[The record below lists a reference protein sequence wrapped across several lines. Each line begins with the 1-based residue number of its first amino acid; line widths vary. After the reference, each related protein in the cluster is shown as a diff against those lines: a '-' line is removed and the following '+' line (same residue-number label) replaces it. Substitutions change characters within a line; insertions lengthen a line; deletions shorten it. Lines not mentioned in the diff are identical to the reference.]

1 MREVTLPAVSG
12 VDLEDT
18 NAVGRYVT
26 PGRVHMRRGLIAALL
41 VSVGTMIAP
50 QMASA
55 GVFVGQTNLTIHVQ
69 QDVVTGMLV
78 GRPECRGNQTIDLY
92 VDGVWVDATTTDSSG
107 NYAFAFTAVPPTTVQ
122 TRFAGSKE
130 GVHPNNHDCLPADS
144 RVVVVNKVKTA
155 NGPAKTVP
163 AAAAIADTVAAMSR
177 SIGHAFAS

>member
-1 MREVTLPAVSG
+1 
-12 VDLEDT
+12 
-18 NAVGRYVT
+18 
-26 PGRVHMRRGLIAALL
+26 MRRGLIAALL

-92 VDGVWVDATTTDSSG
+92 VDGVWADATTTDPAG
-107 NYAFAFTAVPPTTVQ
+107 NYAFSFTAVPPTTVQ
-122 TRFAGSKE
+122 TQFAGSQA
-130 GVHPNNHDCLPADS
+130 GVHPDRFDCTPSDS
-144 RVVVVNKVKTA
+144 RVVVINKVKTA

-163 AAAAIADTVAAMSR
+163 EAAAIAGAVAAMSKG
-177 SIGHAFAS
+177 IGRAFVS

>member
-1 MREVTLPAVSG
+1 
-12 VDLEDT
+12 
-18 NAVGRYVT
+18 
-26 PGRVHMRRGLIAALL
+26 MRRGFIAVLL

-50 QMASA
+50 QIASA
-55 GVFVGQTNLTIHVQ
+55 GVFVGQTNLNIHVQ

-92 VDGVWVDATTTDSSG
+92 VGGVWADATTTDPAG
-107 NYAFAFTAVPPTTVQ
+107 HYAFAFTAVPPTTVQ

-155 NGPAKTVP
+155 NGPAKTGP
-163 AAAAIADTVAAMSR
+163 AAAAIANAVAVLSR
-177 SIGHAFAS
+177 GIGHAFAS